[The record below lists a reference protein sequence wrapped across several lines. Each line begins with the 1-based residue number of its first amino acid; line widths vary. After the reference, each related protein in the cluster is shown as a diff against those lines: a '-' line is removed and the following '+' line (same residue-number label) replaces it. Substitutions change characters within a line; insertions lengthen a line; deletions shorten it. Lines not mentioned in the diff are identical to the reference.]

1 MWLTFKSVDLSNQAH
16 NCLVPSYLARWGHF
30 FIPPIF
36 RNIKQRFVFT
46 FAPKLGRSCDRSP
59 RILSTHFARIKPL
72 DGSDSL
78 EKSLRL
84 GKTEGRRR
92 REWQRMGW
100 LDGITDSMDISWAS
114 SERWWRTGKP
124 GELQS
129 MGSQRVRQN
138 WVTEVNWTDGI
149 IESAI

>member
-92 REWQRMGW
+92 REWQRMRW
-100 LDGITDSMDISWAS
+100 LDGTTDSMGMNLSKLTEMVKDRETWLAAVYGVAKSQIHLAT
-114 SERWWRTGKP
+114 EQ
-124 GELQS
+124 QS
-129 MGSQRVRQN
+129 ICVC
-138 WVTEVNWTDGI
+138 VY
-149 IESAI
+149 